1 MKVLL
6 VSNTDWYLFRFR
18 LSLAKYL
25 RASGWEVV
33 LVSPSGDY
41 VKRIEEHGFRWAEW
55 QVGRQTV
62 NPFGE
67 LRNLLKLRDVFQRE
81 QPDLI
86 HLHTIKPVL
95 YGSLAARLAG
105 LKAIV
110 RSVTGRGYVF
120 LGTDLRARLLRPI
133 VKGVYRFF
141 LRAGGGVTIFEN
153 QADLDYFVNEGLI
166 RADRATLI
174 EGVGVDTEHYRPLP
188 EPEGVLTVLLAG
200 RLLWDKGVGEFVEAA
215 RQLKAKMEARFI
227 LVGENDAGNPANIE
241 KSVLEGWVKEG
252 VLEWWGWQSD
262 MRAVF
267 AACHVVA
274 LPSYGE
280 GIPTV
285 LLEAAACGRA
295 IIATDVSGCR
305 DVVRNEVNGLLVPVK
320 ESQPLADALERLL
333 SDASLRYKMGTAGR
347 ALMEERFSDKHINEQ
362 TIQLY
367 QQVRTHSN
375 PR

>member
-18 LSLAKYL
+18 LSLAEYL
-25 RASGWEVV
+25 RARGWDVI
-33 LVSPSGDY
+33 LVSPPGEY

-62 NPFGE
+62 NPLGE
-67 LRNLLKLRDVFQRE
+67 LRNLMKLRDIFKRE
-81 QPDLI
+81 KPDLV
-86 HLHTIKPVL
+86 HLHTIKPVI
-95 YGSLAARLAG
+95 YGSLAATFAG

-174 EGVGVDTEHYRPLP
+174 EGVGVDTEHYHPLP
-188 EPEGVLTVLLAG
+188 EPEGVPTVLLAG

-241 KSVLEGWVKEG
+241 KSVIEGWVKEG
-252 VLEWWGWQSD
+252 LLEWWGWQSD

-295 IIATDVSGCR
+295 IVATDVSGCR
-305 DVVRNEVNGLLVPVK
+305 DVVRNEV
-320 ESQPLADALERLL
+320 
-333 SDASLRYKMGTAGR
+333 
-347 ALMEERFSDKHINEQ
+347 
-362 TIQLY
+362 
-367 QQVRTHSN
+367 
-375 PR
+375 